1 MADAAGLPNDIEEL
15 KRLVALRTA
24 ERDAAKAG
32 LLLKTLEAEKLK
44 TQIARLKRMSFGTS
58 SERVRRELE
67 QLELKLEEIET
78 AEAQAEAAAGPA
90 AAAEPAQPAQEEA
103 PAKRQ
108 RRKLPEALPR
118 RDIVHEPACTC
129 PVCGGAMRKVGEDVT
144 EILEYIPGRFE
155 VIRHIRPACSC
166 RQCEAMAQM
175 PMPALPI
182 PRAQAGA
189 GLLAHVLIAKFC
201 DHLPLY
207 RQAEIYARDGVDLD
221 RATLASWVGKAAWL
235 VEPLADRIG
244 RQVMAGSVIHAD
256 DTPVPVLAPGN
267 GKTKEGR
274 FWIYLRDE
282 RPHAGAA
289 PPTVL
294 YRYTPDRKGE
304 RCREHLAAF
313 KGHLHADGYPG
324 FGELYKEKD
333 GKPASVTEV
342 ACWAHVRRKFF
353 DEYKSNSS
361 PIAKEALVKIGELFE
376 IEREI
381 AGKPP
386 SQRQA
391 VRMEKAKA
399 KLDALAAW
407 MDAQLQLISGKGDL
421 AKAIRYARS
430 RWEALTCYCAD
441 GRLEISNNAAEN
453 AVRPISLGRKN
464 WLFAGSDTGGE
475 RAAIFY
481 TLIRSAK
488 MNGLEPEAYLRD
500 VLTRIGE
507 YPINAIDDLLPWNI
521 GKPMALR
528 AAA

>member
-1 MADAAGLPNDIEEL
+1 M
-15 KRLVALRTA
+15 
-24 ERDAAKAG
+24 
-32 LLLKTLEAEKLK
+32 
-44 TQIARLKRMSFGTS
+44 QIARLKRMSFGAS

-78 AEAQAEAAAGPA
+78 AEAQAEAVAEPA
-90 AAAEPAQPAQEEA
+90 AAEEPAQPAQEEA
-103 PAKRQ
+103 TGEKAAPQAAQ
-108 RRKLPEALPR
+108 ALPR
-118 RDIVHEPACTC
+118 RDIVHEPARACL
-129 PVCGGAMRKVGEDVT
+129 VCGGAMRKVGEDVT

-155 VIRHIRPACSC
+155 VIRHIRAACSC

-175 PMPALPI
+175 PMPPCLF
-182 PRAQAGA
+182 RARRRA

-244 RQVMAGSVIHAD
+244 RHVMAGSVIHAD

-282 RPHAGAA
+282 RPHAGIG
-289 PPTVL
+289 PPAVL

-313 KGHLHADGYPG
+313 HGHLHADGYPG
-324 FGELYKEKD
+324 FAKLYEEKD
-333 GKPASVTEV
+333 GKPAPVTEV

-353 DEYKSNSS
+353 DEHKSHGS
-361 PIAKEALVKIGELFE
+361 PIAGEALAKIGELFD
-376 IEREI
+376 IERGF

-386 SQRQA
+386 GQRQA
-391 VRMEKAKA
+391 ARMAKA
-399 KLDALAAW
+399 KPKLDVLAVW
-407 MDAQLQLISGKGDL
+407 MDAQLQLIPGKSDL
-421 AKAIRYARS
+421 AGAIRYARS

-453 AVRPISLGRKN
+453 AVRPVSLGRKN
-464 WLFAGSDTGGE
+464 WLFAGSDAGGE
-475 RAAIFY
+475 RAATFY

-521 GKPMALR
+521 GKPAVLS

>member
-1 MADAAGLPNDIEEL
+1 
-15 KRLVALRTA
+15 
-24 ERDAAKAG
+24 
-32 LLLKTLEAEKLK
+32 
-44 TQIARLKRMSFGTS
+44 
-58 SERVRRELE
+58 
-67 QLELKLEEIET
+67 
-78 AEAQAEAAAGPA
+78 
-90 AAAEPAQPAQEEA
+90 
-103 PAKRQ
+103 
-108 RRKLPEALPR
+108 
-118 RDIVHEPACTC
+118 
-129 PVCGGAMRKVGEDVT
+129 MRKVGEDVT

-166 RQCEAMAQM
+166 RKCEAMAQK
-175 PMPALPI
+175 PMPSLPI

-235 VEPLADRIG
+235 VEPLSERIG
-244 RQVMAGSVIHAD
+244 RHVMAGSVIHAD

-274 FWIYLRDE
+274 FWVYLRDE

-289 PPTVL
+289 PPAVL

-304 RCREHLAAF
+304 RCRSHLAAF

-342 ACWAHVRRKFF
+342 ACWAHARRKFF
-353 DEYKSNSS
+353 DVHHSNGS
-361 PIAKEALVKIGELFE
+361 PIAKEALGKIGELFE
-376 IEREI
+376 IERAI

-386 SQRQA
+386 GQRQA
-391 VRMEKAKA
+391 ARMEKAKP
-399 KLDALAAW
+399 KLDAL
-407 MDAQLQLISGKGDL
+407 GDL
-421 AKAIRYARS
+421 DGHAIAAHPRQKRS
-430 RWEALTCYCAD
+430 CRRHPLRALALGGLTCYCAD

-464 WLFAGSDTGGE
+464 WLFAGSDAGGE

-500 VLTRIGE
+500 ILDRIGE
-507 YPINAIDDLLPWNI
+507 HPINAIDALLPWNI
-521 GKPMALR
+521 AKPAALS